1 VPPEAER
8 RPRQEGG
15 AQDGHGGG
23 NVTLTVPD
31 VTGLDTLTAA
41 LAYAKGGWYVGWH
54 RRGTK
59 NPGSLMGSD
68 WQQKTTRDPQVLTA
82 MLAGTDHGIFL
93 HAGRSGAVIIDVD
106 TVAELAACPPLVD
119 AIAAH
124 IKAGHPVQS
133 TGPGRGHYVFLQ
145 PPGRILGNSKGKL
158 AGAWGEIRG
167 RNGVIVVEPT
177 PHPDGRE
184 YRWLTTGPVP
194 ELPAALAALLPDTT
208 DAEDAAT
215 DAEVAAFLAA
225 HTARWQPH
233 RLELTVADLEKKLR
247 AGEARHD
254 TALVKTT
261 LALREAAAGYFSAAD
276 AVRRIGE
283 VFTASAQRDRGTGTR
298 TRTRAEAGSE
308 YAGIVAWAVAQVTA
322 GNESDTGAGGSGS
335 SPGSSWEPPVPL
347 GAVPQLPAFP
357 VDIYPDWLRQ
367 EITCLTEFAQVPAD
381 LPAVITLPV
390 LGAAAGGRVI
400 VEIRGSWREP
410 VNLYAVT
417 ALPPGSRKS
426 AVFAELTQPLLDA
439 EHHMLENAGPRIT
452 EAATE
457 RKIAQRD
464 ADKLAA
470 QAAGLKGDARNQ
482 AQAEAIAAA
491 QMAEAITVPVM
502 PKLVADDITPE
513 AAASLLAEQGG
524 RLAVLSAEGGCF
536 STLSGRYAA
545 APNLE
550 VFLKG
555 HSGDMLRVDRKGRPP
570 EHIPHP
576 ALTLGLAVQ
585 PQVLRDIATMP
596 GFRGRGLLARIL
608 YSIPPNT
615 VGIRKIR
622 TDPIPEDIRDTYTA
636 GIRALVLTLA
646 EWTDPAVLVLTPD
659 AAELLLTAA
668 EELEPRL
675 APDGDL
681 GHIADWASKL
691 IGATG
696 RIAGLLH
703 LATNLRDGWGKPITE
718 DTMAAAIRAAG
729 YFTAHALAAFGGMGA
744 DPLLE
749 DARHVLAWLTRTQ
762 AEKFTKRDLFRAT
775 QSRFR
780 KIADLDPVLAILDQH
795 GYIRQDEPA
804 DRAGPGRRPSPEY
817 AVHPSMRG

>member
-1 VPPEAER
+1 
-8 RPRQEGG
+8 
-15 AQDGHGGG
+15 
-23 NVTLTVPD
+23 VTALTVPD
-31 VTGLDTLTAA
+31 VADMDVLGAA
-41 LAYAKGGWYVGWH
+41 FAYAEAGWYILPVRH
-54 RRGTK
+54 GTK
-59 NPGSLMGSD
+59 KPGSVVGD
-68 WQQKTTRDPQVLTA
+68 RWQHISSRDPQVITA
-82 MLAGTDHGIFL
+82 WLAGTDHGIAL
-93 HAGRSGAVIIDVD
+93 HAGRSGALILDVD
-106 TVAELAACPPLVD
+106 NTVGLADCPPLVE
-119 AIAAH
+119 ALAAH
-124 IKAGHPVQS
+124 VRAGHPVQS
-133 TGPGRGHYVFLQ
+133 TGPGRGHYIFAQ
-145 PPGRILGNSKGKL
+145 PPGRSLGNSKGQL
-158 AGAWGEIRG
+158 VGNWGEVRG
-167 RNGVIVVEPT
+167 RNGVIIAAPT
-177 PHPDGRE
+177 PHPAGRKYE
-184 YRWLTTGPVP
+184 WLATGPVP
-194 ELPAALAALLPDTT
+194 ELPPALAALLPDAT
-208 DAEDAAT
+208 DAQDAAT
-215 DAEVAAFLAA
+215 DAEVAAFIAA
-225 HTARWQPH
+225 HTAHWQPH
-233 RLELTVADLEKKLR
+233 RLELTVADLEKRIK
-247 AGEARHD
+247 AGESRHE
-254 TALVKTT
+254 TTLVKTT
-261 LALREAAAGYFSAAD
+261 LALEEAARGFFSAA
-276 AVRRIGE
+276 AAARRIGE
-283 VFTASAQRDRGTGTR
+283 VFAAAACWDVPGHVTR
-298 TRTRAEAGSE
+298 TAAEAASE
-308 YAGIVAWAVAQVTA
+308 YAGIIAWAVAQVTA
-322 GNESDTGAGGSGS
+322 GNESQAGAGGSGS

-367 EITCLTEFAQVPAD
+367 EIICLTEFAQVPAD

-439 EHHMLENAGPRIT
+439 EHHMVENAGPRIT

-457 RKIAQRD
+457 LKIAQRD

-470 QAAGLKGDARNQ
+470 QAAGSTGAARDK

-545 APNLE
+545 TPNLE

-570 EHIPHP
+570 EHIPRP

-622 TDPIPEDIRDTYTA
+622 TDPIPEDIRDAYTA
-636 GIRALVLTLA
+636 GVRALVLTLA

-703 LATNLRDGWGKPITE
+703 LAANLRGGWGKPITAE
-718 DTMAAAIRAAG
+718 TMAAAIRAAG
-729 YFTAHALAAFGGMGA
+729 YFTAHALAAFDGMGA

-749 DARHVLAWLTRTQ
+749 DARHVLAWLTRTE

-780 KIADLDPVLAILDQH
+780 KIADLDPVLSILDQH

-804 DRAGPGRRPSPEY
+804 DRPGPGRRPSPEY
-817 AVHPSMRG
+817 AVHPSLRG

>member
-1 VPPEAER
+1 MT
-8 RPRQEGG
+8 G
-15 AQDGHGGG
+15 
-23 NVTLTVPD
+23 LTVPD
-31 VTGLDTLTAA
+31 VTGMDTLTAA
-41 LAYAKGGWYVGWH
+41 FAYAKAGWYILPVGH
-54 RRGTK
+54 GTK
-59 NPGSLMGSD
+59 RPLPELVSY
-68 WQQKTTRDPQVLTA
+68 WQHKSSRDPEVITA
-82 MLAGTDHGIFL
+82 WLAGTGHGIAL
-93 HAGRSGAVIIDVD
+93 HAGRSGAIILDVD
-106 TVAELAACPPLVD
+106 NIAGLAGCPVLVAAL
-119 AIAAH
+119 AAH
-124 IKAGHPVQS
+124 IKAGGPVQQS
-133 TGPGRGHYVFLQ
+133 RPGRGHYVFTQ
-145 PPGRILGNSKGKL
+145 PPGRNLGNGKGRL
-158 AGAWGEIRG
+158 DGPWGEIRG
-167 RNGVIVVEPT
+167 RNGVILAAPT
-177 PHPDGRE
+177 PHPDGGH
-184 YRWLTTGPVP
+184 YQWVTTGPVP
-194 ELPAALAALLPDTT
+194 ELPATLAELLPDAT
-208 DAEDAAT
+208 DAQDAAT

-225 HTARWQPH
+225 HTAHWQPH
-233 RLELTVADLEKKLR
+233 RLELTVADMEKR
-247 AGEARHD
+247 INAGKSRHD
-254 TALVKTT
+254 TALAKTC
-261 LALREAAAGYFSAAD
+261 LALKEAARGFFPAAD
-276 AVRRIGE
+276 AVRRIGG
-283 VFTASAQRDRGTGTR
+283 VFTAAAQRDRGSRTR
-298 TRTRAEAGSE
+298 TRTKAEAGSE

-322 GNESDTGAGGSGS
+322 TTESQAGAGGSGS
-335 SPGSSWEPPVPL
+335 SPGSSWELPVLL

-410 VNLYAVT
+410 LNLYAVT

-439 EHHMLENAGPRIT
+439 EHHMVENAGPWIT

-470 QAAGLKGDARNQ
+470 QAAGAKGDARDR

-513 AAASLLAEQGG
+513 AAASLLAGQGG

-536 STLSGRYAA
+536 STLAGRYSA

-576 ALTLGLAVQ
+576 VLTLGLAVQ

-622 TDPIPEDIRDTYTA
+622 TEPIPEDIRDTYTA
-636 GIRALVLTLA
+636 GVRALVLTLA

-703 LATNLRDGWGKPITE
+703 LAANLRDGWGKPITE

-729 YFTAHALAAFGGMGA
+729 YFTAHALAAFDGMGA

-804 DRAGPGRRPSPEY
+804 DRPGPGRRPSPEY
-817 AVHPSMRG
+817 AVHPSLRG